1 MRVWRDGSASKVL
14 AMQPWASEFG
24 FQHLHEKLNIVSCMP
39 VTYAHNPSTVWGRD
53 KRVLELGGHWPSR
66 LRERPC
72 LIGISQRVIEDIQCL
87 PLAFM
92 GAGRHVYLHTQ
103 IPKEHTHTEVPRWH
117 ITRVLWI
124 KGVWQCMW
132 PGNRD
137 ASPLEGRVLW
147 VEATKTRA
155 TSALRL
161 RMGIEYKELTTA
173 QVWEKLTKY

>member
-24 FQHLHEKLNIVSCMP
+24 SQHLHEKLDIVSCMP

-103 IPKEHTHTEVPRWH
+103 IPKEHTHKSSKVTYNQSPVKKRSLAMYV
-117 ITRVLWI
+117 TR
-124 KGVWQCMW
+124 
-132 PGNRD
+132 
-137 ASPLEGRVLW
+137 
-147 VEATKTRA
+147 
-155 TSALRL
+155 
-161 RMGIEYKELTTA
+161 
-173 QVWEKLTKY
+173 